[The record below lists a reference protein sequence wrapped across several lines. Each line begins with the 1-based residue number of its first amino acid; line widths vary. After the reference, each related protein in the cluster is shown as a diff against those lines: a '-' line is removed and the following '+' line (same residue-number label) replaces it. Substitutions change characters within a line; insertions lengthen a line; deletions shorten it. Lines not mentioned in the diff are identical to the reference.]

1 LPWKEEVWKGLVERR
16 EEEGVGDE
24 RWRRENLYQKPYKY
38 PFACNYQT
46 ALVLRVINTT
56 LILYPYLADIT

>member
-24 RWRRENLYQKPYKY
+24 RRRRENLYQK
-38 PFACNYQT
+38 
-46 ALVLRVINTT
+46 LERERIR
-56 LILYPYLADIT
+56 IL